1 MRKLLILLII
11 VSVIGLLLSGG
22 SYYAFQVFPHNALQ
36 EAETRPPLD
45 AVIVPGYPSDS
56 GRWSGLMKARVYWSY
71 YLYKNNYVQNVIYS
85 GAAVYSPYVEAKVM
99 ALYAEQLG
107 IPSDHIFTETRAE
120 HSTENLYYSWHLAKE
135 QGFSTLGLASDPV
148 QSIMLMLFANSENF
162 DVRYL
167 PIDFAILKDIDK
179 TDPAIDEQRAFV
191 DSFRSLPE
199 RQNWWKRSKGT
210 FGQQIQR

>member
-22 SYYAFQVFPHNALQ
+22 SYYAFRVFPHNALQ

-56 GRWSGLMKARVYWSY
+56 GRWSSLMKARVYWSY
-71 YLYKNNYVQNVIYS
+71 Y
-85 GAAVYSPYVEAKVM
+85 
-99 ALYAEQLG
+99 LG

-148 QSIMLMLFANSENF
+148 QSIMLMPFANSENF

-179 TDPAIDEQRAFV
+179 TDPAIAEQRAFV

-199 RQNWWKRSKGT
+199 RQNWWKRLKGT